1 MKIILASDSPR
12 RKDILNSSGIKFTA
26 VNHEFDESNISFS
39 NPEKFVK
46 ECALKKAISIVEKHR
61 NDLVIGCDT
70 IVYCDNKI
78 IGKPI
83 DYNDAYRIIKI
94 LSGKMHYV
102 YSGISMLYNGSSH
115 VESVKTSVE
124 FYKLEDEEIRVYLEK
139 ASYLDKAG
147 AYAIQEQASV
157 FIKSIKGDYF
167 NIVGFPLTRFR
178 DMFYNVTK
186 RKYYEFIYKENQ
198 L

>member
-12 RKDILNSSGIKFTA
+12 RKDILKSSGIEFTTISHA
-26 VNHEFDESNISFS
+26 FDESDISFS
-39 NPEKFVK
+39 NPEEFVK
-46 ECALKKAISIVEKHR
+46 ECALKKAISVVDKFNE
-61 NDLVIGCDT
+61 DLIIGCDT

-83 DYNDAYRIIKI
+83 NYDDAYSIIKT
-94 LSGKMHYV
+94 LSGKIHFV
-102 YSGISMLYNGSSH
+102 YSGISMLYKGANH

-124 FYKLEDEEIRVYLEK
+124 FYRLEDEEIKTYLEK
-139 ASYLDKAG
+139 ANYLDKAG
-147 AYAIQEQASV
+147 AYAIQEQASM
-157 FIKSIKGDYF
+157 FIKNIEGDYF

-186 RKYYEFIYKENQ
+186 RKYYEFIY
-198 L
+198 